1 MSKALLD
8 SLILKYT
15 GEVQVAKANI
25 DVLLN
30 NPTGVA
36 DHPDMAGTLDDLVKK
51 LNSAEEQ
58 LSALK
63 KVKSDQEQF
72 LQE

>member
-1 MSKALLD
+1 MSNLVDALI
-8 SLILKYT
+8 SKYQ
-15 GEVQVAKANI
+15 GEVQIAKANI

-36 DHPDMAGTLDDLVKK
+36 DHPDMADTLDKLVKK

-63 KVKSDQEQF
+63 KVKLDQEQF
-72 LQE
+72 LVE

>member
-1 MSKALLD
+1 MSNILLN
-8 SLILKYT
+8 SLILKYK
-15 GEVQVAKANI
+15 GEVEVAKANI

-30 NPTGVA
+30 QPTGVA

-63 KVKSDQEQF
+63 KVKLDQEQF

>member
-1 MSKALLD
+1 MSNLVDAL
-8 SLILKYT
+8 IKKYE
-15 GEVQVAKANI
+15 GEVLVAKANI

-36 DHPDMAGTLDDLVKK
+36 DHPDMVGTLDDLVKK

>member
-36 DHPDMAGTLDDLVKK
+36 DHPDMVGTLDDLVKK

>member
-36 DHPDMAGTLDDLVKK
+36 DHPDMVGTLDDLVKK

-63 KVKSDQEQF
+63 KVKLDQEQF

>member
-1 MSKALLD
+1 MSNLVDAL
-8 SLILKYT
+8 IKKYE
-15 GEVQVAKANI
+15 GEVLVAKANI

>member
-1 MSKALLD
+1 MSHILLN
-8 SLILKYT
+8 SLILKYK
-15 GEVQVAKANI
+15 GEVEVAKANI

-30 NPTGVA
+30 QPTGVA

-63 KVKSDQEQF
+63 KVKLDQEQF

>member
-1 MSKALLD
+1 MSNLVDALI
-8 SLILKYT
+8 SKYK
-15 GEVQVAKANI
+15 GEVQVAQANI
-25 DVLLN
+25 DGFLN
-30 NPTGVA
+30 QPVGVA

>member
-1 MSKALLD
+1 MSNLVDALI
-8 SLILKYT
+8 SKYQ
-15 GEVQVAKANI
+15 GEVQIAKANI

-30 NPTGVA
+30 QHTGVA
-36 DHPDMAGTLDDLVKK
+36 DHPDMAGTLDDLVRK

-63 KVKSDQEQF
+63 KVKLDQEQF
-72 LQE
+72 LVE

>member
-1 MSKALLD
+1 MSNLVDALI
-8 SLILKYT
+8 SKYQ
-15 GEVQVAKANI
+15 GEVQIAKANI

-30 NPTGVA
+30 KPTGVA
-36 DHPDMAGTLDDLVKK
+36 DHPDMAGTLDDLVRK

-63 KVKSDQEQF
+63 KVKLDQEQF
-72 LQE
+72 LVE